1 MARRLEFEV
10 TASPETPKREVVRAR
25 KALNAL
31 QELWVRLPR
40 GEWQALFDE
49 VERTLERPLEGFAPG
64 KTHPLTKRPV
74 PTPEERAKA
83 HFLSLLDRFTARG
96 RLLEDSL
103 TAPQVARLLGSSRQ
117 TPLTRLEAGSLL
129 AVYDRGAWRFPAWQF
144 DPEGPDGVVAGLS
157 EVLRALG
164 DLSPFAK
171 LVWFT
176 RANPYLEGRPP
187 IEALRAGDVERVEQE
202 ALAVAGK

>member
-1 MARRLEFEV
+1 MTSRLEFEV
-10 TASPETPKREVVRAR
+10 AAPPETPKREVIRAR

-31 QELWVRLPR
+31 QELWARLPR

-49 VERTLERPLEGFAPG
+49 VERTLEKPLAGFAPG
-64 KTHPLTKRPV
+64 ETHPLTKEPV
-74 PTPEERAKA
+74 PTPEERARV

-129 AVYDRGAWRFPAWQF
+129 AVYDRGAWRFPVWQF
-144 DPEGPDGVVAGLS
+144 DPEGPDGVVEGLPQ
-157 EVLRALG
+157 VLRALDG
-164 DLSPFAK
+164 LSPFAK

-176 RANPYLEGRPP
+176 RPNPYLDEKPP
-187 IEALRAGDVERVEQE
+187 IEALRAREVERVEQE
-202 ALAVAGK
+202 ARAVAGK